1 MSDSHCRQLRALDG
15 HISQFYED
23 FVTGFPWKNAQR
35 EAAAIRGDTSG
46 D

>member
-1 MSDSHCRQLRALDG
+1 MSDSRCRQLRALDG

-23 FVTGFPWKNAQR
+23 SVTGFPGKDAGR